1 MQSRTAAGHE
11 DYWKLMKMKPSGP
24 NHSSQ
29 NTTQSQPFP
38 VCGPVPASSQ
48 APPLLFGYC
57 PDSNRGVATKEPIRI
72 QTWSHDFYKP
82 LKCLFQPDGWCSV
95 DNHTVRTAG
104 KHLSKMAVWKAEQRK
119 WRLKGKGGSVCVC
132 VCLCGCSA
140 VFLYQKKL
148 TNGCY
153 LPEPPRTHTHKHIYY
168 RFFLQ
173 LMGQTSK
180 WLVYLFVCLN
190 VCVFRPGCLLA
201 GCPQG

>member
-119 WRLKGKGGSVCVC
+119 WRLKGKGGNVCVC
-132 VCLCGCSA
+132 AYAGVLQFSYIKRNSLMD
-140 VFLYQKKL
+140 V
-148 TNGCY
+148 TY
-153 LPEPPRTHTHKHIYY
+153 LNPPAHTHTNIYIID
-168 RFFLQ
+168 F
-173 LMGQTSK
+173 SSS
-180 WLVYLFVCLN
+180 
-190 VCVFRPGCLLA
+190 
-201 GCPQG
+201 